1 MKTLKTA
8 AKWATFLKA
17 YIYGAG
23 RTSVVR
29 PSRRWLISGCVAL
42 LGGMLLA
49 GGLAQAVTIQGG
61 DILVVDYGTNKLFMV
76 DPVTGV
82 RSVISDFSNPAQG
95 PVNSAN
101 AALSGVAVGQGQIF
115 VTDLFNGIFSVDPTT
130 GNRKLV
136 SNFNQGAI
144 QGVVGYDVAV
154 DAFGKV
160 VAPLHPGLLP
170 SDAVVRVAPRTDTRV
185 IVSDLSNP
193 AQGAVSST
201 CAVLTN
207 YACVINDLALERLG
221 TILIVLTDGST
232 HSAIYRV
239 DPVTGYRTLLSD
251 FNNPAQGPGATF
263 VGTGFG
269 TGMTVEA
276 SGEILINYSSFS
288 SVLLFRINPRTG
300 NRTVL
305 SDFGN
310 PAQGPVVTF
319 LYGLG
324 VERSGNIIVGSEGAF
339 NSAISDLF
347 RVDPKTGSRV
357 VLSDATNPRQGPSFQ
372 GISDLTV
379 VPDNAGFFAPPPA
392 NSLGSPFGPTN

>member
-1 MKTLKTA
+1 MNKAVRWVTLLQA
-8 AKWATFLKA
+8 CMC
-17 YIYGAG
+17 GA
-23 RTSVVR
+23 VR
-29 PSRRWLISGCVAL
+29 RSLFRLSRRRFMSGCVAL

-49 GGLAQAVTIQGG
+49 GLAQAGPIQGG
-61 DILVVDYGTNKLFMV
+61 DILVADYLTDKLFKV

-95 PVNSAN
+95 PVNSATPG
-101 AALSGVAVGQGQIF
+101 LSGVAVGQGQIF
-115 VTDLFNGIFSVDPTT
+115 VTDLFTGIFSVDPTT

-154 DAFGKV
+154 DVFGRV

-185 IVSDLSNP
+185 IVSNLSDP

-221 TILIVLTDGST
+221 TILIGLTDGNT

-263 VGTGFG
+263 LGIGFG

-276 SGEILINYSSFS
+276 AGEILINYSSFS
-288 SVLLFRINPRTG
+288 SVLLFRINPITG

-310 PAQGPVVTF
+310 PAQGPVCTY

-324 VERSGNIIVGSEGAF
+324 VEKSGNIIVGCQGAF
-339 NSAISDLF
+339 NNPAITDLL
-347 RVDPKTGSRV
+347 RVDPKTGNRV
-357 VLSDATNPRQGPSFQ
+357 VLSDSTNPQQGPSFEV
-372 GISDLTV
+372 IVDLAV

-392 NSLGSPFGPTN
+392 NSLGSPFGPAK